1 MSLRSVHRAF
11 ATDPAGSASRYVW
24 MRRVERCAD
33 DLRDPGQAHRP
44 ITDICFSWGFNST
57 SHFSRLFKERFGV
70 TPRGYR
76 AASRWSGG
84 GKNATPRLASSSAG
98 AMEARP

>member
-1 MSLRSVHRAF
+1 
-11 ATDPAGSASRYVW
+11 

-84 GKNATPRLASSSAG
+84 VKNATPRLASSSDG
-98 AMEARP
+98 LMEARP